1 MKLISKFVRRSLTG
15 VTVLGLIAG
24 ANVATAAG
32 TLNVSNWAEY
42 IGEETIANF
51 EKEFDI
57 KVTYDNYDSV
67 EAIDAKLLAGNSGYD
82 VVTHSATA
90 IARLIPAGILQPL
103 DKSKL
108 PNFKNMRADVMAQLS
123 SSRDPGNKYVVPY
136 MLSLIHI

>member
-15 VTVLGLIAG
+15 VTALGLIAG

-67 EAIDAKLLAGNSGYD
+67 EAIDAKLLASLSCRTLRICAQTSWRNCLLA
-82 VVTHSATA
+82 VIRATSMLC
-90 IARLIPAGILQPL
+90 LICGVHMASHLT
-103 DKSKL
+103 KS
-108 PNFKNMRADVMAQLS
+108 M
-123 SSRDPGNKYVVPY
+123 
-136 MLSLIHI
+136 